1 MRPNKRVAVKFRLR
15 VLARGQARFPVL
27 VQARLVAVARLDAD
41 AMSLQKRTR
50 AIVTIRAIPM
60 RAIPMP
66 VIRLRPLIRSPRLGP
81 KMILNRAHQ
90 DSTAARFRAETRD
103 PNVAVPI
110 AVSIV
115 VLIGVL
121 IGVSIAV
128 LIAVSIGVWSVR
140 DPSGAN
146 GPSEVGL
153 VVASEVNATG
163 AIEAGVI
170 RVAVILVDVILA
182 GVTRVP
188 VIRVAV
194 TRVDVILV
202 DVTRVGVTLV
212 DVGALGERLTTT
224 NQLQSWIIRTFSV
237 VNTAT
242 TAAIPTTRTIAR
254 RAITIVLGRRTNS
267 GAITIGRDHPVRP
280 IVKVAAEF
288 PVRVQAKGQGI
299 RILVAPT
306 RVSSSNAHRV
316 VQPWAEAAP
325 QAGTIRMDVALV
337 QTRRRRVQLSEV
349 VPAALRV
356 VVNRI
361 TEDPIRRLGRTIRFC
376 KIKIVSMTPRSNC
389 TKKWACWKC
398 TRTGTA
404 SCGNRRTTIPA
415 NAPIPLCLGP

>member
-27 VQARLVAVARLDAD
+27 VQARLVAVARPDAD

-110 AVSIV
+110 AVSI
-115 VLIGVL
+115 G
-121 IGVSIAV
+121 V

-170 RVAVILVDVILA
+170 RVAVILA
-182 GVTRVP
+182 GVTRV
-188 VIRVAV
+188 A
-194 TRVDVILV
+194 
-202 DVTRVGVTLV
+202 VTRVGVTLV